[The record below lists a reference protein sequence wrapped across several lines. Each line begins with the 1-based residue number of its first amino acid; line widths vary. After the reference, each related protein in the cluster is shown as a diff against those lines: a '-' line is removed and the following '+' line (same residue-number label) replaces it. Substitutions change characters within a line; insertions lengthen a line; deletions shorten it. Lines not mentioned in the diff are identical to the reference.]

1 MLPDRHAPP
10 SRSEFSGLASGTPQ
24 VEGNVHLRVIYVPP
38 LQATVMLETPVPE
51 ALINKEQY
59 DLIRENGLLQISL
72 LAVKA

>member
-1 MLPDRHAPP
+1 
-10 SRSEFSGLASGTPQ
+10 
-24 VEGNVHLRVIYVPP
+24 
-38 LQATVMLETPVPE
+38 MLETPVPE